1 MFCFSSGHL
10 LNQIKTDKKPWT
22 EIQDPWPTMVWF
34 RGKMIINNSANLK
47 LHNIYRPLVMNILTD
62 YNFDLFTQVQTLI

>member
-34 RGKMIINNSANLK
+34 
-47 LHNIYRPLVMNILTD
+47 
-62 YNFDLFTQVQTLI
+62 